1 MASERDLTTP
11 LLYLRGDHESGDIRA
26 YVDGLRAAGAS
37 SIQHAIV
44 PASGHFAQEEAPE
57 ATWHL
62 LAEFASA

>member
-1 MASERDLTTP
+1 MTVPFRHSRV
-11 LLYLRGDHESGDIRA
+11 S
-26 YVDGLRAAGAS
+26 VS
-37 SIQHAIV
+37 SIQHAIA